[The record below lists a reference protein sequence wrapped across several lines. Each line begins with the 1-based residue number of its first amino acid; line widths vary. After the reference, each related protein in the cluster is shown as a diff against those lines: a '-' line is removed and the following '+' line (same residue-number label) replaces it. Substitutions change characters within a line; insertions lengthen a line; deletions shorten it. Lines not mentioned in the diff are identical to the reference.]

1 MNINKEPY
9 WLTEEGIGIV
19 EEKYGGATFMGAW
32 AIKKKDGGWFDE
44 PVDVFYQPNPDTSKG
59 HSHYFGIF
67 IRTGEAYITNAE
79 SAFSEPITGV
89 VTKNG
94 DVLVSRFRHDFQS
107 KDGAMIDGGRDYIRK
122 NAGDKTVSITVEGD
136 KFIFNVYEGES
147 NAS

>member
-1 MNINKEPY
+1 MNINKQPY

-19 EEKYGGATFMGAW
+19 EEKYGATFMGSW
-32 AIKKKDGGWFDE
+32 TIKTKDGGWFDE

-67 IRTGEAYITNAE
+67 IRTGEAFITNAE

-89 VTKNG
+89 LTKNG

-107 KDGAMIDGGRDYIRK
+107 KDGSMIDGGRDYLRM
-122 NAGDKTVSITVEGD
+122 NAGDKTVAITVEGD
-136 KFIFNVYEGES
+136 KFVFNVNGEE

>member
-1 MNINKEPY
+1 MNIEKQPY

-79 SAFSEPITGV
+79 SAFKLTCVSGVGVKKAIALYNDGIT
-89 VTKNG
+89 TLEELSAAC
-94 DVLVSRFRHDFQS
+94 D
-107 KDGAMIDGGRDYIRK
+107 
-122 NAGDKTVSITVEGD
+122 AGKITNNNIISNIISCNIIESIS
-136 KFIFNVYEGES
+136 ILYLIS
-147 NAS
+147 